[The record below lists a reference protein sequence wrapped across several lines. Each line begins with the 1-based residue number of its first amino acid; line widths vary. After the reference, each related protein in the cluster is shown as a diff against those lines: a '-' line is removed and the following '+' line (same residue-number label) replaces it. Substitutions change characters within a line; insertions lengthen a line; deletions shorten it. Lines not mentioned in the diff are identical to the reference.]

1 MPRDPKH
8 LFPGTLLWLSVVTL
22 AGATLLSLL
31 GRLHWFFELFTH
43 FPLQI
48 ASGLIIVI
56 LATLLFRRWIPA
68 AIGLLCL
75 LPHLTALSH
84 YYPSREFS
92 TEPSDFRVLSF
103 NVLTSNQS
111 HDAVLSYLSECDADF
126 IFLTEINPD
135 WVEALSPLDSDYPYF
150 VKFPRPDNFGMTLY
164 SRHPFVSHEIRFI
177 EGVQVP
183 LVHAVIDLGGH
194 ELEVI
199 GCHPV
204 PPMGARQASARNDYL
219 AGLTEITTTSTLPA
233 VILGDF
239 NATVWSPHL
248 REFIKTTSLMDSGRK
263 RGFQP
268 TWRWF
273 NPFFSIPIDHVF
285 HNAALSC
292 TNRQIGPALGSDH
305 RPVITEFAL
314 TP

>member
-126 IFLTEINPD
+126 IFLMEINPD

>member
-1 MPRDPKH
+1 
-8 LFPGTLLWLSVVTL
+8 VVTL

-126 IFLTEINPD
+126 IFLMEINPD

>member
-126 IFLTEINPD
+126 IFLMEINPD

-263 RGFQP
+263 RRFQP

>member
-8 LFPGTLLWLSVVTL
+8 LFPSTLLWLSVVTL

-126 IFLTEINPD
+126 IFLMEINPD

-273 NPFFSIPIDHVF
+273 NPFFSIPIDQVF

>member
-126 IFLTEINPD
+126 IFLMEINPD

-268 TWRWF
+268 TWR
-273 NPFFSIPIDHVF
+273 
-285 HNAALSC
+285 
-292 TNRQIGPALGSDH
+292 
-305 RPVITEFAL
+305 
-314 TP
+314 

>member
-8 LFPGTLLWLSVVTL
+8 LFLSTLLWLSVVAL

-31 GRLHWFFELFTH
+31 CRLHWFFELFTH

-48 ASGLIIVI
+48 ASGLIVVI

-75 LPHLTALSH
+75 LPHLAALSH
-84 YYPSREFS
+84 YYPSHEFS
-92 TEPSDFRVLSF
+92 TKPSNFRVLSF

-111 HDAVLSYLSECDADF
+111 HDTVLTYLSECDADF
-126 IFLTEINPD
+126 IFLMEINPD
-135 WVEALSPLDSDYPYF
+135 WVEALSPLESDYPYF
-150 VKFPRPDNFGMTLY
+150 VKIPRHDNFGMALY
-164 SRHPFVSHEIRFI
+164 SRHPFASHEIRFI
-177 EGVQVP
+177 EGAHVP
-183 LVHAVIDLGGH
+183 LVHAVIDLDGH

-204 PPMGARQASARNDYL
+204 PPVGTRQASARNAYL
-219 AGLTEITTTSTLPA
+219 AGLTEIATISTLPA
-233 VILGDF
+233 VIFGDF

-248 REFIKTTSLMDSGRK
+248 RDFIKTTSLIDSGRK
-263 RGFQP
+263 RGFQS
-268 TWRWF
+268 TWRRL

-285 HNAALSC
+285 HNAALTC
-292 TNRQIGPALGSDH
+292 TSRQIGPALGSDH
-305 RPVITEFAL
+305 RPVIAEFAL

>member
-126 IFLTEINPD
+126 IFLMEINPD

-263 RGFQP
+263 REFQP

>member
-8 LFPGTLLWLSVVTL
+8 LFPSTLLWLSVVTL

-126 IFLTEINPD
+126 IFLMEINPD

>member
-126 IFLTEINPD
+126 IFLMEINPD

-204 PPMGARQASARNDYL
+204 PPMGAPQASARNDYL

>member
-31 GRLHWFFELFTH
+31 GHLHWFFELFTH

-126 IFLTEINPD
+126 IFLMEINPD

>member
-1 MPRDPKH
+1 
-8 LFPGTLLWLSVVTL
+8 
-22 AGATLLSLL
+22 
-31 GRLHWFFELFTH
+31 
-43 FPLQI
+43 
-48 ASGLIIVI
+48 
-56 LATLLFRRWIPA
+56 
-68 AIGLLCL
+68 
-75 LPHLTALSH
+75 
-84 YYPSREFS
+84 
-92 TEPSDFRVLSF
+92 
-103 NVLTSNQS
+103 
-111 HDAVLSYLSECDADF
+111 
-126 IFLTEINPD
+126 
-135 WVEALSPLDSDYPYF
+135 
-150 VKFPRPDNFGMTLY
+150 
-164 SRHPFVSHEIRFI
+164 
-177 EGVQVP
+177 
-183 LVHAVIDLGGH
+183 
-194 ELEVI
+194 
-199 GCHPV
+199 
-204 PPMGARQASARNDYL
+204 
-219 AGLTEITTTSTLPA
+219 ITTTSTLPA

>member
-1 MPRDPKH
+1 MSRDAKH
-8 LFPGTLLWLSVVTL
+8 LFSSTLLWLSVVAL

-31 GRLHWFFELFTH
+31 GRLHWSFELFTH

-48 ASGLIIVI
+48 ASGLLVVI

-75 LPHLTALSH
+75 LPHLAALSY
-84 YYPSREFS
+84 YYPSHEFS
-92 TEPSDFRVLSF
+92 TKPSDFRVLSF

-111 HDAVLSYLSECDADF
+111 HDTVLAYLSERDADV

-135 WVEALSPLDSDYPYF
+135 WVEALSPLDSDYPYR
-150 VKFPRPDNFGMTLY
+150 VKFPRHDNFGMALY
-164 SRHPFVSHEIRFI
+164 SRHPFASHEILFI
-177 EGVQVP
+177 EGTRVP

-204 PPMGARQASARNDYL
+204 PPMGFPQASARNDYL
-219 AGLTEITTTSTLPA
+219 AGLAGIATINTLPA
-233 VILGDF
+233 VIFGDF

-248 REFIKTTSLMDSGRK
+248 RDFIKTTSFKDSGRK
-263 RGFQP
+263 RGFQS
-268 TWRWF
+268 TWRRL
-273 NPFFSIPIDHVF
+273 NPFFSIPIDHIF
-285 HNAALSC
+285 HNAALTC
-292 TNRQIGPALGSDH
+292 TSRQIGPALGSDH
-305 RPVITEFAL
+305 RPVIAEFAL